1 MASSPQHASRFRS
14 RHLAFGAI
22 AVAAALVL
30 LPLGA
35 GARVDAVVGPLQ
47 SWVTDGDVLAV
58 ASAGGSTYVGGDFT
72 LIGRSTGSWA
82 EVSSAGTVGPVRAV
96 VTGTVED
103 AESDGRGG
111 WFVLGEISAVGGV
124 EVPEGQVVH
133 VLPSGR
139 LDPSWRLR
147 SDGDVYA
154 LARVASTLYVGG
166 SFSRLAGV
174 RRDGLFHRRCPL
186 GKHPGLEAARL
197 GTHQGRQRR
206 GLRDHA
212 DA

>member
-1 MASSPQHASRFRS
+1 
-14 RHLAFGAI
+14 
-22 AVAAALVL
+22 
-30 LPLGA
+30 
-35 GARVDAVVGPLQ
+35 
-47 SWVTDGDVLAV
+47 
-58 ASAGGSTYVGGDFT
+58 
-72 LIGRSTGSWA
+72 
-82 EVSSAGTVGPVRAV
+82 

-111 WFVLGEISAVGGV
+111 WFLLGEISAVGGV

-197 GTHQGRQRR
+197 GTHQERQRR